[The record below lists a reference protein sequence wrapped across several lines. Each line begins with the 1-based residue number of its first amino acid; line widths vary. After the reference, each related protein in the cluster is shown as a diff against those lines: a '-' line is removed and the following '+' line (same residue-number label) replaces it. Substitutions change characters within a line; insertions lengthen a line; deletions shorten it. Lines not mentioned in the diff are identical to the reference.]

1 MMNCH
6 KFLVLISILMV
17 NWTQISVLASVVST
31 GDFNKDFYVMWS
43 PNHINTSSDGRARSL
58 ILDKDSGTNC
68 LQYIYI
74 NLILFIFISILW
86 LWISYHVG
94 AGFASNEM
102 FLFGQ
107 IDMQIKLVPGHS
119 AGTVIAFYVSTE
131 TLYTFKW
138 TNLRNIAS
146 KNFSK

>member
-68 LQYIYI
+68 LQYIYKL
-74 NLILFIFISILW
+74 NLIHF
-86 LWISYHVG
+86 H
-94 AGFASNEM
+94 
-102 FLFGQ
+102 
-107 IDMQIKLVPGHS
+107 
-119 AGTVIAFYVSTE
+119 FYFMVVNLLSRRCWFR
-131 TLYTFKW
+131 FKW
-138 TNLRNIAS
+138 DVLIWPDWHANQTGTGSLRRHSHCLLRKYWNS
-146 KNFSK
+146 LYFQMN